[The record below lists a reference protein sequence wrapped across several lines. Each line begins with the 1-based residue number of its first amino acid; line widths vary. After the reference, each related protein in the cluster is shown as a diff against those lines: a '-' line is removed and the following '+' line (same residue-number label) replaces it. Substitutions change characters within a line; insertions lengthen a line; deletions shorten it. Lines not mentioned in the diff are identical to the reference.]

1 MKQKINTFYILN
13 LLSIVDGEI
22 LESAHVDISK
32 YIYLDIS
39 TCALSKISP
48 STILNKLSM

>member
-22 LESAHVDISK
+22 LESVHVDI
-32 YIYLDIS
+32 YI
-39 TCALSKISP
+39 
-48 STILNKLSM
+48 

>member
-13 LLSIVDGEI
+13 LLSVVDGEI

-32 YIYLDIS
+32 YIQQKGRMLLLMI
-39 TCALSKISP
+39 C
-48 STILNKLSM
+48 

>member
-22 LESAHVDISK
+22 LESVHVDIS
-32 YIYLDIS
+32 
-39 TCALSKISP
+39 
-48 STILNKLSM
+48 